1 MRASGVEVPG
11 LSSYGSRAVEPRL
24 YCDAWAELRWAVW
37 DLPRSGI
44 EPVFPVWAGGFFTT
58 ELAGKPC
65 SCSQSGTRMQSRLT
79 QRIWFYFSLISF
91 SLLLPHPLFF
101 LFHSFLKLGMFPSL
115 VFCIFVSF
123 FFLFPNIIAWS
134 CSYLP
139 SMSFK
144 RKNRYFFLFL
154 VLLCCSCYV
163 SLSFCPFYWFPGDI
177 PIL

>member
-58 ELAGKPC
+58 GLAGKPC

-123 FFLFPNIIAWS
+123 FFSVSKYNSMKLFILTVYEFQNEN
-134 CSYLP
+134 YV
-139 SMSFK
+139 
-144 RKNRYFFLFL
+144 LF
-154 VLLCCSCYV
+154 S
-163 SLSFCPFYWFPGDI
+163 I
-177 PIL
+177 PCTIML